1 MLCFATLFINYLKNM
16 LKYLKL
22 GFANFLLLK
31 LFLFKFNSLA
41 LYYIN
46 FILIR
51 LVKYIKY
58 KSVKKIK
65 QLLFIKK

>member
-1 MLCFATLFINYLKNM
+1 MLCFATLLINYLKNM

-22 GFANFLLLK
+22 GFANLLLPRPFLL
-31 LFLFKFNSLA
+31 KFNSLA
-41 LYYIN
+41 LYCTN

-51 LVKYIKY
+51 PIKYIKY